1 MLVKN
6 FKSIANTRQKK
17 DLLKIVD
24 YAISRSTPRYVLK
37 DSLKK
42 RGDAIFI
49 NDKKVA
55 DLKKNRIFVIGAGK
69 ATGIMAENFEK
80 IIGVKN
86 ITAGR
91 INYKGYKPKT
101 KKIKTVLAGHPL
113 PNKSSI
119 KGTREILK
127 LKEEFEI
134 GSGDIIF
141 CLISGGGSALMEY
154 PISGITLRD
163 MQKTTKA
170 LLYSGANIN
179 EINAVRQKLSQVKGG
194 GLARHFFPAKIY
206 SLIISDVIGN
216 DLKTIASGPTVN
228 IKHVRSA
235 YLIIKKYKLENKI
248 SKIVKEKLQQDF
260 STKKA
265 FPKVKNIIITD
276 TNNLV
281 DSAEKKCEDLN
292 YTSVILNRKV
302 TGETKIQ
309 AEKYAKKIIRLISKK
324 KLKNKE
330 YKTFIFSGE
339 TTVTIKNKDA
349 KGGRNQEFALAFLK
363 EMTRFDKKW
372 AFISCAS
379 DGTDFIDGVAGG
391 IVDYKTFDI
400 IKNKKIDIDKYLEN
414 HRSYDF
420 LKKTNGLISMGNG
433 TGTNV
438 CDLQVCVVWE

>member
-1 MLVKN
+1 MLIKN

-17 DLLKIVD
+17 NLLKIVD
-24 YAISRSTPRYVLK
+24 YAISHSTPHYVLK

-42 RGDAIFI
+42 RGDEIFI

-86 ITAGR
+86 IIAGR

-101 KKIKTVLAGHPL
+101 KKIKTISAGHPL
-113 PNKSSI
+113 PNESSI

-134 GSGDIIF
+134 GQNDIVF

-154 PISGITLRD
+154 PISGITLYD

-179 EINAVRQKLSQVKGG
+179 EINIVRQKLSQVKGG
-194 GLARHFFPAKIY
+194 GLAKHFFPAKIY

-228 IKHVRSA
+228 IKRAKSA
-235 YLIIKKYKLENKI
+235 YPIIEKYKLENEIPKTVI
-248 SKIVKEKLQQDF
+248 KELQQTYPVQKVF
-260 STKKA
+260 S
-265 FPKVKNIIITD
+265 KVKNIIIAD
-276 TNNLV
+276 INDMI
-281 DSAEKKCEDLN
+281 DSAGEKCQDLN
-292 YTSVILNRKV
+292 YTPVILNRKV
-302 TGETKIQ
+302 IGETKVQ
-309 AEKYAKKIIRLISKK
+309 AEKYAKKIKKLISKQ
-324 KLKNKE
+324 KLKNEEHKV
-330 YKTFIFSGE
+330 FIFSGE
-339 TTVTIKNKDA
+339 TTVTVKNKNA

-363 EMTRFDKKW
+363 TMKDFNQKW
-372 AFISCAS
+372 AFVSCDS
-379 DGTDFIDGVAGG
+379 DGFDFIDGVAGG

-400 IKNKKIDIDKYLEN
+400 IKNKKIDIDEYLEN

-420 LKKTNGLISMGNG
+420 LKKTNGLISMGSG

-438 CDLQVCVVWE
+438 CDIQVCVVWE